1 MSKKKYLIIFV
12 LMNLLMSLGILGFK
26 HFNREGDTSNVKT
39 IIDEDSMYSKEDIDE
54 ATSVI
59 FNEFKKYPAKMESL
73 SYDEKKCEFLV
84 DEYKDKYN
92 AKEVI
97 VFYSDFVTY
106 SNKSAT
112 KFLNLD
118 LNQRYSD
125 WIWILTRNDDE
136 NWTLREWGY

>member
-12 LMNLLMSLGILGFK
+12 LMTLLMSLGILGFK

-92 AKEVI
+92 EVQALRRI
-97 VFYSDFVTY
+97 YHQ
-106 SNKSAT
+106 
-112 KFLNLD
+112 
-118 LNQRYSD
+118 NQDCAGNRAHVGAEK
-125 WIWILTRNDDE
+125 RDDIGHTD
-136 NWTLREWGY
+136 NHAD